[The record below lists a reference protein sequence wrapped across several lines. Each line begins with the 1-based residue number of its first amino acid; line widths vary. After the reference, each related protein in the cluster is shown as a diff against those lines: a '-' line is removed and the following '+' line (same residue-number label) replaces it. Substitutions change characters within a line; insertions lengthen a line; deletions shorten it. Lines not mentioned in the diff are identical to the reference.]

1 VLWPVLREIAALDG
15 ETRLERRYHK
25 FRNMG
30 RLGVDFVDEG

>member
-1 VLWPVLREIAALDG
+1 VAALDG
-15 ETRLERRYHK
+15 EARLAQRYDK